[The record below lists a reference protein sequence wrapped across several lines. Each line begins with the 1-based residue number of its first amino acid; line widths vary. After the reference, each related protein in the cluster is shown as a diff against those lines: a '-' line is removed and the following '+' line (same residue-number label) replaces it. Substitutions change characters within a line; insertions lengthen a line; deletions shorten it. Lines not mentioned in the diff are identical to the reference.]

1 MSLLLQSGET
11 GTNDTEGLCSRWS
24 PEASRDLEFDLR
36 HAHLAPGFVVCEGNP
51 RVPSEAQDL
60 VRSVLQS
67 PQEVDGVGLGGGSG
81 AGIRRVWRIEFP
93 SLAEFC
99 LVA

>member
-24 PEASRDLEFDLR
+24 PEPSRDLEFDLR

-51 RVPSEAQDL
+51 RIPSEAQDL

-81 AGIRRVWRIEFP
+81 VGIRRVWRIEFP
-93 SLAEFC
+93 SLAEFG